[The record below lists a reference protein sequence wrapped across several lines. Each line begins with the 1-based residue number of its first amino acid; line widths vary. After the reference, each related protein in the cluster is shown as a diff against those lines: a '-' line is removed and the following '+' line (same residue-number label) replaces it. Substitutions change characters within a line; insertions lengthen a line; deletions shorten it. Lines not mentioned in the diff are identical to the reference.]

1 MDCNSS
7 GFSVHGISQARIL
20 EWVAIFFSRRSSQ
33 SRDRIRLSCVA
44 SRLFNAELSGK
55 PKYSLGKAFV
65 GVGVGGPPGSQA
77 LIITGWSG
85 SVNCFYSNLA
95 TWDSVP
101 GCSERPQPP
110 RGPSLPALSL
120 TALCFFPSTSLRGN
134 TDVRLLKYFLRTYDR
149 VTCGFSQKH
158 MKYLDLVADLIISY
172 FWGSDRYKQ
181 YFNILQ

>member
-20 EWVAIFFSRRSSQ
+20 EWVALFFSRESPQ
-33 SRDRIRLSCVA
+33 SRDRIHLSCVA

-55 PKYSLGKAFV
+55 PKYSLGKTFV
-65 GVGVGGPPGSQA
+65 GVGVGATSPQA
-77 LIITGWSG
+77 LIPTGWSR
-85 SVNCFYSNLA
+85 SANCCHSNLA

-101 GCSERPQPP
+101 GWSERPQPL

-120 TALCFFPSTSLRGN
+120 TAFSFFPSTSLRGN
-134 TDVRLLKYFLRTYDR
+134 TDVRLLKYFLKTYDR
-149 VTCGFSQKH
+149 VTYGFSQKH
-158 MKYLDLVADLIISY
+158 RKYWDLMADLLISY
-172 FWGSDRYKQ
+172 FWGSDKYKQ